1 MAGSVIAA
9 QLYTVREFTKT
20 PDDLATTLKK
30 VADIGYEAVQL
41 SAVCEMDPADLRK
54 LADDAGVTICATHIG
69 YQQMA
74 DDPQGVIAMHQA
86 YGCTYAGIGGLPG
99 EYRSAEGFAQ
109 FAKDASETA
118 RRLAE
123 GGIRFVYHNHNFELE
138 KFGDRTGLQ
147 ILYEDSDPAVFLSEI
162 DTYWVQAGGGSPAA
176 WLKKTAGRIPIIHF
190 KDMAFRDGQAV
201 FAEIGEGNLDWPT
214 IIAAAQA
221 GGCEYAFIEQDDCYD
236 RTPLESLE
244 ISYRNLVAMGLS

>member
-1 MAGSVIAA
+1 MAGSMIAA

-41 SAVCEMDPADLRK
+41 SAVCEMDPAEQRK
-54 LADDAGVTICATHIG
+54 LADEAGVTICATHIG

-99 EYRSAEGFAQ
+99 EYRSPEGFAQ
-109 FAKDASETA
+109 FAKDASESA

-147 ILYEDSDPAVFLSEI
+147 ILYEDSDPEVFLSEI
-162 DTYWVQAGGGSPAA
+162 DTYWVQHGGGSPAA
-176 WLKKTAGRIPIIHF
+176 WIRRLKGRAPCVHL
-190 KDMAFRDGQAV
+190 KDMTMKGRDQIM
-201 FAEIGEGNLDWPT
+201 AEVGEGNLDWPE
-214 IIAAAQA
+214 ILEACVEA
-221 GGCEYAFIEQDDCYD
+221 GAEWYIVEQDTCQRD
-236 RTPLESLE
+236 PFESLA
-244 ISYRNLVAMGLS
+244 ISFRNLKAMGLD